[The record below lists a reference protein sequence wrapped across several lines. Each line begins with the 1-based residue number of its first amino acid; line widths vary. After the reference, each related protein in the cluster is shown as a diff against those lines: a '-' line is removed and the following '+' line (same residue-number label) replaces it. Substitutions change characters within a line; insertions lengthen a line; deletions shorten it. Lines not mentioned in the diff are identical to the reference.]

1 MKELTEEE
9 RELRTDRVERGGFLL
24 FLAAITVLLAVIA
37 WPFLSPLF
45 WAMLA
50 AIMFQPLFRRIHSN
64 MPGKRNR
71 AAFLT
76 LLIITF
82 AVVIPLL
89 IIGIMIV
96 RQATELYILL
106 QEQQLNAVDYF
117 QWAYDALPAR
127 VQGWVDNAGYND
139 FEAIQE
145 RIELLIE
152 ASVGLI
158 ARQALAIGGGV
169 AGFVLSFGVGLYVT
183 FFLLRDGE
191 MLGPQLRDALPF
203 PPAVSVRLADSFV
216 AVVRATIK
224 GSLVVGLVQGA
235 LGAITFWIAGVPA
248 ALLFG
253 LLMAILSLLPAVGTA
268 LAWIPVAIWLL
279 STGQIWQGVVVVV
292 SGVFVIGMAD
302 NVLRPIL
309 VGRDTGM
316 PDWIILITTLGGIA
330 ILGMTGIVVGP
341 VVAGLFLSSWTI
353 LREQRDAQTQTRPQ
367 PVPADGEGA

>member
-367 PVPADGEGA
+367 SVPADGEGA